1 MSSINQALA
10 EVTLKH
16 YVDTSDIENEILRQ
30 SNKLVTAMFNL
41 DLLEFQLVCTAL
53 LAVTQKNEK
62 NEPYDATTV
71 FTITADDMNKIWGSN
86 LDTGAVYKQLKK
98 TAISITGKTFSYW
111 NEDEKTGELKLS
123 HSSWFA
129 YVTESNPEN
138 KHGCNYIDFG
148 FPKPLIP
155 TLKNCDEKFT
165 WNFVNEIRNIKKS
178 FYAVRLY
185 ILMSRYKNLKSN
197 QIRITVDDFR
207 AMYDLKNKY
216 TLMADFRKRVIDEPV
231 ELINSETRLKITVT
245 PEKKGRNIVAFLFD
259 CTFDEKDLNYLKALG
274 KEVKA
279 IEQKTGDER
288 DPDTLDLLT
297 TLTDKQVKFY
307 LAKLLEDAEFTGY
320 KGRSGEPAKDFKERI
335 YKDLYDPIKI
345 AEYMPYLLKH
355 GFDPN
360 YKSNIKKA

>member
-1 MSSINQALA
+1 MSSVKVKDAVA
-10 EVTLKH
+10 LKH

-30 SNKLVTAMFNL
+30 SNKLVTAMYNL

-86 LDTGAVYKQLKK
+86 VDTGAAYKQLKK
-98 TAISITGKTFSYW
+98 TAKSIVGKTFSYW
-111 NEDEKTGELKLS
+111 NEDEKTGEQKLS

-129 YVTESNPEN
+129 YITESNPKN
-138 KHGCNYIDFG
+138 KLGCNYIDFG
-148 FPKPLIP
+148 FPSPLIP

-165 WNFVNEIRNIKKS
+165 WNFINEIRKIKKS

-185 ILMSRYKNLKSN
+185 ILLSRYKNLTS
-197 QIRITVDDFR
+197 QIRVTVDDFR

-216 TLMADFRKRVIDEPV
+216 TLMADFRKRIVDEPI
-231 ELINSETRLKITVT
+231 ELINSETRLKVTVT

-279 IEQKTGDER
+279 IEQKSSAEVR
-288 DPDTLDLLT
+288 DPNTLDMLT

-307 LAKLLEDAEFTGY
+307 LGKLLEDAEFTGY

-335 YKDLYDPIKI
+335 FKDLYDPLKI

-360 YKSNIKKA
+360 YKNNVKKA